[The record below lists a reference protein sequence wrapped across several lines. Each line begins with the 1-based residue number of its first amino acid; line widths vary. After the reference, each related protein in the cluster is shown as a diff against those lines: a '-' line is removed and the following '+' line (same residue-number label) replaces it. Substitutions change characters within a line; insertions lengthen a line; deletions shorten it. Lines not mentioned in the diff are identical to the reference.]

1 MSSRRHFLGLWGVSK
16 SELLA
21 LIERS
26 AVFATQ
32 LEPVKPLDGR
42 VVANL
47 FFESSTRTRSS
58 FEVSA
63 AALGAH
69 VLNWT
74 ASGSSVAK
82 GETLVDTARTIA
94 ALGAHV
100 IVLRHPHSGSAQLL
114 SEHVDCAIVN
124 AGDGQH
130 EHPSQGL
137 LDAFTLWQRWRGF
150 EGRRVIIVGD
160 VLHSR
165 VARSNIF
172 ALTTLGAQVT
182 VCGPKTLI
190 PPHLQQ
196 FGVKVSHTLDAC
208 LAESDA
214 VMVLRLQKERQAQG
228 LFPSER
234 EYRQRYGLTVSRAAL
249 LKSDALV
256 LHPGPMNRDVEI
268 DAAVADGPFSLILEQ
283 VRNGV
288 AVRKAILESM
298 T

>member
-1 MSSRRHFLGLWGVSK
+1 MSPRRHFLGLWGVSK

-26 AVFATQ
+26 AAFAAES
-32 LEPVKPLDGR
+32 LRVKPLDGR
-42 VVANL
+42 VLANL

-63 AALGAH
+63 TALGAH

-94 ALGAHV
+94 ALGAQM

-114 SEHVDCAIVN
+114 SEQVDCAIVN

-137 LDAFTLWQRWRGF
+137 LDAFTLWQRWKQF
-150 EGRRVIIVGD
+150 EGRQVTIVGD

-165 VARSNIF
+165 VARSNMF
-172 ALTTLGAQVT
+172 ALTTLGAHVT
-182 VCGPKTLI
+182 VCGPPTLI
-190 PPHLQQ
+190 PPHLHQ
-196 FGVKVSHTLDAC
+196 FGVKVSHSLDAC
-208 LAESDA
+208 LPQCDA
-214 VMVLRLQKERQAQG
+214 VMVLRLQRERQAQG

-234 EYRQRYGLTVSRAAL
+234 EYRQRYGLTVSRAGL

-268 DAAVADGPFSLILEQ
+268 DAAVADGPSSLILEQ